1 MPQIDDGDAWH
12 WAELPEELTEV
23 VDRFTGGPSG
33 GWGSVKVEATIGE
46 TTWNTSLFLSD
57 AGTYLLPVKQPV
69 RAFGPQRLSDLRRSF
84 AEHDFHI
91 RKLVVEIA
99 ASAALTSRAGNP

>member
-1 MPQIDDGDAWH
+1 MIEIEVSVPVWQAEDNDAWH

-33 GWGSVKVEATIGE
+33 GWASVKVEATVGH

-57 AGTYLLPVKQPV
+57 GGTYLMPVKAPV
-69 RAFGPQRLSDLRRSF
+69 RK
-84 AEHDFHI
+84 AEHIEAGD
-91 RKLVVEIA
+91 EIE
-99 ASAALTSRAGNP
+99 LLLRL

>member
-1 MPQIDDGDAWH
+1 MIEIEVHAPVFQADDGDAWH

-69 RAFGPQRLSDLRRSF
+69 RK
-84 AEHDFHI
+84 AED
-91 RKLVVEIA
+91 IA
-99 ASAALTSRAGNP
+99 AGDEVDLLLRL

>member
-1 MPQIDDGDAWH
+1 MIEIEVNAPVFQADDGDAWH

-33 GWGSVKVEATIGE
+33 GWASVKVEATVGA

-57 AGTYLLPVKQPV
+57 GGTYLLPVKQPV
-69 RAFGPQRLSDLRRSF
+69 RK
-84 AEHDFHI
+84 AEHIEAGD
-91 RKLVVEIA
+91 EIE
-99 ASAALTSRAGNP
+99 LLLRI

>member
-1 MPQIDDGDAWH
+1 
-12 WAELPEELTEV
+12 V

-69 RAFGPQRLSDLRRSF
+69 RTAEDIEAGDEIDLLLRL
-84 AEHDFHI
+84 
-91 RKLVVEIA
+91 
-99 ASAALTSRAGNP
+99 